1 MQWPSVDLS
10 PSPAKLSCTGIGRRG
25 LYETSSLT
33 YPKYYFHDREE
44 VIKAN
49 IRDPLQIVKIIREN
63 EHIGFLYM
71 ISAVPRSSIEY
82 DTYNLKW
89 VLFYEAIYLAV
100 KITNKVASV
109 IRNQLG
115 INDLLDKLLF
125 WLSSNNK
132 WILITTV
139 LLILPI
145 YLYL

>member
-10 PSPAKLSCTGIGRRG
+10 PSPAKLSRTGIGRRG

-82 DTYNLKW
+82 DTYNLK
-89 VLFYEAIYLAV
+89 
-100 KITNKVASV
+100 
-109 IRNQLG
+109 
-115 INDLLDKLLF
+115 
-125 WLSSNNK
+125 
-132 WILITTV
+132 
-139 LLILPI
+139 
-145 YLYL
+145 

>member
-25 LYETSSLT
+25 LYEASSLT

-71 ISAVPRSSIEY
+71 RKSSVHFS
-82 DTYNLKW
+82 T
-89 VLFYEAIYLAV
+89 
-100 KITNKVASV
+100 
-109 IRNQLG
+109 
-115 INDLLDKLLF
+115 
-125 WLSSNNK
+125 
-132 WILITTV
+132 
-139 LLILPI
+139 
-145 YLYL
+145 